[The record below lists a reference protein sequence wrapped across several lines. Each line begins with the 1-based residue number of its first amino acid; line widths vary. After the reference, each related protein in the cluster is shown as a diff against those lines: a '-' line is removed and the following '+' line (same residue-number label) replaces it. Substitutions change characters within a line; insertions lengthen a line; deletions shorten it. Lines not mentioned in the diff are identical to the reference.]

1 MSDELEVVV
10 TSVLEA
16 DEEASSRRIAA
27 QLPSISDKV
36 NQSSKIKVGIALDD
50 SAVSAQ
56 AGAFAQKINQKVA
69 ANKVGVKLGLDKES
83 IAKLQTELGSLH
95 VDSSITNS
103 MVEQIDKMG
112 IRIDRVS
119 GSWKQVADSERQQ

>member
-56 AGAFAQKINQKVA
+56 AGAFVQK
-69 ANKVGVKLGLDKES
+69 S
-83 IAKLQTELGSLH
+83 IKRSPPIKSAF
-95 VDSSITNS
+95 N
-103 MVEQIDKMG
+103 
-112 IRIDRVS
+112 
-119 GSWKQVADSERQQ
+119 